1 MGFVRLL
8 VVIAFIA
15 NVVWSWSD
23 VKRIRG
29 ASLSSRCSGTSFALL
44 LYLLIISHFLF
55 EGTNIVLKTSSDA
68 IYNTDKSVV
77 IAATQDNNGRKGTNI
92 LINLFGSFKNKFRWS
107 SKLTDSITPILRK
120 NIPLVV
126 LYNLIAILVGSYKVA
141 ASGGVGGAVIKT
153 NLTPIQGFS
162 IWGVLFVLSATLHS
176 AESAITKISP
186 WKVQE
191 FAEEEGANSPFA
203 TLSTNLTR
211 LLSTILLTTTACSI
225 YSTALFVA
233 TAEQAFPTAS
243 LGLIT
248 ATLTAVTLFFGEL
261 LPKALAVSNS
271 ELVARKLVPI
281 ISKVAYTLTPITA
294 TITFCSEVFL
304 QLIGMRSVEDRNVSE
319 DMLRMVVDE
328 AQRTEGIETGEGR
341 MIKAVLDMQDKEVNK
356 IMQPRVDITAVSE
369 STCATDILKIAINTK
384 YTRIPVYRGDV
395 DNIIGVLFVKDLL
408 DYMTLPTDESY
419 ITNCKFRPQM
429 KESWGTLNAGQL
441 MEPTYFI
448 PETMTT
454 WNALQEMRRRR
465 LHMAIV
471 VDEFGGTSGLVTFE
485 DLLEEVVGEIY
496 DEDDEEEQ
504 VMDTRSIFKG
514 IDGTF
519 EMKGYAELDDVC
531 EALDMKL
538 DDELLDGEYS
548 TIGGLLCSIAGQIPK
563 AGDSIYLGSYR
574 FIINEVE
581 DEKRILTLSALSES
595 VGSATGNQSSSGPSV
610 SAVDNVE
617 ANGANDNVD
626 ASNNSENNGSSDNRV
641 RSVFKD
647 GAWND
652 VAS

>member
-44 LYLLIISHFLF
+44 LYLFIISHFLF
-55 EGTNIVLKTSSDA
+55 EGTNTILKTSSDA

-77 IAATQDNNGRKGTNI
+77 IAASQDSNGRKGTNV
-92 LINLFGSFKNKFRWS
+92 LINLFRSFKNKFRWS
-107 SKLTDSITPILRK
+107 SKLTDSLTPILRK

-281 ISKVAYTLTPITA
+281 ISKVAYGLTPITA

-356 IMQPRVDITAVSE
+356 IMQPRVDIIAVSE

-538 DDELLDGEYS
+538 NDELLDGEYS

-581 DEKRILTLSALSES
+581 DEKRILTLSAVSES

-610 SAVDNVE
+610 SAVDSVE
-617 ANGANDNVD
+617 ANGVNDNVD